1 MKLKTGLPNKILSIL
16 FRLKRHHAQRIIHS
30 AGNSLVTEFVPIHL
44 DFEHLSHEELS
55 QNHTT
60 TFAKTLFTN
69 DNLQAVVVLDG
80 TCIYSEKLELQVPK
94 EIIYHT

>member
-1 MKLKTGLPNKILSIL
+1 MKLKMDCRTKCYQ
-16 FRLKRHHAQRIIHS
+16 FCFDLKDITLNVSFNAR
-30 AGNSLVTEFVPIHL
+30 NSLVTEFVPKHL
-44 DFEHLSHEELS
+44 DFEHRSHEELS

-69 DNLQAVVVLDG
+69 DNSQAVVVLDG